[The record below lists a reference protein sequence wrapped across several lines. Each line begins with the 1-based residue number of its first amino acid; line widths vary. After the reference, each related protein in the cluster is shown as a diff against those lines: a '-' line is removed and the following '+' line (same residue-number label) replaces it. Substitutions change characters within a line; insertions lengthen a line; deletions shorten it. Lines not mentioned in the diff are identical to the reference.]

1 MANIQNNTITN
12 KYEIPAYEEILKA
25 VYDTISHLIKREIK
39 CSSSKTLGYYIWR
52 DKSTLLRFIQAF
64 YVVVYTNEYNL
75 RLLANIDH
83 LPNTL
88 AQMTIDDVVQFLT
101 IRKSVKSATKMGKP
115 LQSSVRPP
123 HAP

>member
-1 MANIQNNTITN
+1 MFKIQNNTITN
-12 KYEIPAYEEILKA
+12 KYLIPTYNEILKA
-25 VYDTISHLIKREIK
+25 VYDTINHLIKRELK
-39 CSSSKTLGYYIWR
+39 CSSSKTLSYYIWR
-52 DKSTLLRFIQAF
+52 DKSTRSRFIQAF

-75 RLLANIDH
+75 RLLEKIDD
-83 LPNTL
+83 LPHTL
-88 AQMTIDDVVQFLT
+88 VQMTIDDVAQFLT

>member
-1 MANIQNNTITN
+1 NTITN
-12 KYEIPAYEEILKA
+12 KYEIPAHGEILKA
-25 VYDTISHLIKREIK
+25 VYDTISHIIKRELK
-39 CSSSKTLGYYIWR
+39 CSSSKMLGYYIWR
-52 DKSTLLRFIQAF
+52 DKSTLSRFIQAF

-75 RLLANIDH
+75 RLLEKIDD
-83 LPNTL
+83 LPHTL
-88 AQMTIDDVVQFLT
+88 VQMTIDDIVQFLT

>member
-64 YVVVYTNEYNL
+64 YVVVYTNEYNYQ
-75 RLLANIDH
+75 
-83 LPNTL
+83 NT
-88 AQMTIDDVVQFLT
+88 QS
-101 IRKSVKSATKMGKP
+101 IRTS
-115 LQSSVRPP
+115 
-123 HAP
+123 